1 MPAKLEAIT
10 SIHLMRKKIQFL
22 FLLVVAVSLYACVL
36 QPKIQYY
43 DLPED
48 IADEAKTENLKM
60 IEKGRILYNINCA
73 KCHNKKE
80 KGRIILP
87 EFTHAQ
93 LDAYT
98 IRIKN
103 EKHVN
108 ALPETLIT
116 PEELEAIQLF
126 FAYKKPT
133 NPAPGQ

>member
-1 MPAKLEAIT
+1 M
-10 SIHLMRKKIQFL
+10 LMNHKL
-22 FLLVVAVSLYACVL
+22 FLLYFFILVSGLFSCVM

-43 DLPED
+43 PFPED
-48 IADEAKTENLKM
+48 IAEEARVENLKL

-80 KGRIILP
+80 KGKIILP
-87 EFTHAQ
+87 DFTHAQ

-103 EKHVN
+103 EVHVGE
-108 ALPETLIT
+108 LPDSRIT

-126 FAYKKPT
+126 FAYKKPRK
-133 NPAPGQ
+133 PVSDSK

>member
-1 MPAKLEAIT
+1 MKN
-10 SIHLMRKKIQFL
+10 KIQI
-22 FLLVVAVSLYACVL
+22 LLVFVITVSLYACVL

-43 DLPED
+43 DFPSD
-48 IADEAKTENLKM
+48 IAGEAKMENLKT
-60 IEKGRILYNINCA
+60 IEKGKILYNINCS

-80 KGRIILP
+80 KGRIVLP
-87 EFTHAQ
+87 DFTHAQ

-108 ALPETLIT
+108 ALPESLIT

-126 FAYKKPT
+126 FAYKKPN
-133 NPAPGQ
+133 NPLPEQ